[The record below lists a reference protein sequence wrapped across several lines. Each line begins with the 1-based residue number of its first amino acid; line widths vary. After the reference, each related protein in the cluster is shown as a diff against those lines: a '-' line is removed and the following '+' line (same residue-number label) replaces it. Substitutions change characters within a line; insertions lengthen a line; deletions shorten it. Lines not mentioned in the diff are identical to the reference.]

1 MYNMKNASRNT
12 EYKQVAT
19 PETLYYNTVYLINRG
34 KDIHRQKC
42 RQTTWGKLG
51 EKGDENKSSL

>member
-19 PETLYYNTVYLINRG
+19 PETLYYNSIF
-34 KDIHRQKC
+34 
-42 RQTTWGKLG
+42 
-51 EKGDENKSSL
+51 NKSRQRHSQTMMKTNGGGK